1 MKRIVLVSALVGAFA
16 ASSAIAQTTDAKAAK
31 PARKASTENQGAGHT
46 APKPQPS
53 TEASPAAPE
62 GQVALGAVHIPKSVK
77 ADGKTLA
84 AGTYQVRLTP
94 QTASP
99 DAKGQTATLER
110 WVEFTKGGKVAGR
123 EVVTIIPNSEI
134 AKVQKDTPPAANS
147 AKVETLKGGDYMR
160 LWIRKGTNHYLV
172 HFPV

>member
-1 MKRIVLVSALVGAFA
+1 MKRIVLGERLGGSVRGQQRHRPKRWHPSR
-16 ASSAIAQTTDAKAAK
+16 
-31 PARKASTENQGAGHT
+31 PARLRHRRTIR
-46 APKPQPS
+46 APVTRRRSRSPVG
-53 TEASPAAPE
+53 TEASPSAPE

-134 AKVQKDTPPAANS
+134 SKVQKDTPP
-147 AKVETLKGGDYMR
+147 GGQLREGRDA
-160 LWIRKGTNHYLV
+160 
-172 HFPV
+172 